1 MIHENYK
8 SDWFHSLSA
17 YIFSRFK
24 TFIIFFFA
32 TTCSAE
38 TMTAYYVAYAQEK
51 VRRAIS
57 ENAVWRGPT
66 TGPSIVSDK
75 NIIFVASDLRNGGV
89 YGVGKGMS
97 EAISNIDWHLRFID
111 GFGSEVRQ
119 GAAIKK
125 AISFKP
131 DAIVLGGIDAQHHK
145 DVLKIAKSQGIV
157 VIGWHATELAGGNSE
172 LGLFMNVTTDP
183 LAVAEI
189 AAMLAIVNSKGR
201 AKTLIFT
208 DPNYKIATIKANAM
222 ADTIRRCANCEVLEV
237 NALPLDKIAEQ
248 MPVTFEGLWKKYG
261 ADITHI
267 LAINDLYID
276 YVIPSLETNVE
287 QQIHIPQNISAGDG
301 SRAAYKRINNGS
313 FQLATVPEPLYL
325 HGWQIT
331 DELNR
336 AFNQL
341 PPSGYSAPV
350 HMVTPDNVSELIGKQ
365 ERGVYDPKNGYR
377 DAYLKIWKP

>member
-1 MIHENYK
+1 MEV
-8 SDWFHSLSA
+8 D
-17 YIFSRFK
+17 
-24 TFIIFFFA
+24 
-32 TTCSAE
+32 
-38 TMTAYYVAYAQEK
+38 YVAYAEEK
-51 VRRAIS
+51 VSKAIS
-57 ENAVWRGPT
+57 ENDIWDGPV
-66 TGPSIVSDK
+66 TGPRIVSNK
-75 NIIFVASDLRNGGV
+75 NIIYVASDLRNGGV

-97 EAISNIDWHLRFID
+97 EAISNLDWHLRFID

-131 DAIVLGGIDAQHHK
+131 DAIVLGGIDAKHHK
-145 DVLKIAKSQGIV
+145 DVLEVAKRQGIV

-183 LAVAEI
+183 LAVAET
-189 AAMLAIVNSKGR
+189 AAMLAIVSSQGQAR
-201 AKTLIFT
+201 ALIFT
-208 DPNYKIATIKANAM
+208 DPNYEIATIKANVM
-222 ADTIRRCANCEVLEV
+222 ADTIRRCKTCEVLEV

-248 MPVTFEGLWKKYG
+248 MPVTFDSLWKKYSE
-261 ADITHI
+261 DITYI

-276 YVIPSLETNVE
+276 FVIPSLETNLE
-287 QQIHIPQNISAGDG
+287 HQSQIPQNISAGDG
-301 SRAAYKRINNGS
+301 SRAAYKRINNNN

-350 HMVTPDNVSELIGKQ
+350 HLVTPENVGALLGKHQ
-365 ERGVYDPKNGYR
+365 RGVYDPNNGYR